1 MRIKPLYQMAC
12 GVFSFGPA
20 KLKTQNS
27 KLRAEIE
34 SDFEVDV
41 GIYPGAI
48 FIASK

>member
-1 MRIKPLYQMAC
+1 ML
-12 GVFSFGPA
+12 FSFGYRTTDS

-27 KLRAEIE
+27 KLKTQSRDE